1 MRTYPGIHDMTI
13 LSEFKTSDL
22 VIAAVLKTSGKELT
36 TIEMKGMRGIFVFKD
51 VEQSFLNDIDMGNV
65 LVEPNDFHNTT
76 KQLTSIVRRK
86 QQN

>member
-1 MRTYPGIHDMTI
+1 MRTYPGMTNMTI

>member
-1 MRTYPGIHDMTI
+1 MTNMTI

>member
-1 MRTYPGIHDMTI
+1 MWTYPGMTNMTI

-36 TIEMKGMRGIFVFKD
+36 SIEMRGMRGIFVFKD

>member
-1 MRTYPGIHDMTI
+1 MWTYIGITDMTI
-13 LSEFKTSDL
+13 LAEYKTSDL
-22 VIAAVLKTSGKELT
+22 VIASVLKTSGKELT

>member
-1 MRTYPGIHDMTI
+1 MRTYPGIHDMTT

-36 TIEMKGMRGIFVFKD
+36 SIEMRGMRGIFVFKD